1 MQLSDLI
8 TGKSGKISR
17 TAVAFLAWFV
27 FLVAIIGY
35 SVYKNG
41 GKLPDLPQP
50 YVYLTVVF
58 CSTYT
63 ARNYLSEKLLAS
75 GTTALAS
82 STTATTATTA
92 ATTATTTPTT

>member
-27 FLVAIIGY
+27 FLIAMIGY
-35 SVYKNG
+35 SVYKND
-41 GKLPDLPQP
+41 GKLPELPQP

-75 GTTALAS
+75 GTTALAN
-82 STTATTATTA
+82 STTATTVAS
-92 ATTATTTPTT
+92 TTTPTPPA